1 MPKTKI
7 IHIHSDL
14 KFLFD
19 SQRFVNNN
27 FENIIIVIGDK
38 KKYKDQYNGTV
49 LFFNFSARN
58 IRTIISYC
66 KTADMVVLYDLNFSK
81 AYIANRLPNSIKV
94 VWRFFGLELYGKMPE
109 VVFSEQ
115 TIRASKE
122 ISVKYDYLFFRN
134 LLGRAFNKIRFGTN
148 SKTEFKK
155 AAFNRVDYFHGL
167 SEKEYDFLK
176 EFWPQLPPFLQ
187 KDYSNLKGNN
197 ESNREINYYHKSEN
211 NLIILGNNRS
221 AYNNHLDLLDLIKDS
236 NSKNK
241 YKFLMFFNYG
251 RNNYYADLV
260 RNKANKIE
268 EIEVLED
275 FLEIEKFNQ
284 IYFEASALVI
294 NGYRQMAM
302 GNIFTAIKNK
312 TKIYLSTNN
321 VIFNWLKEEGFSVF
335 SIEEFVIDLDNNNIA
350 LKEFE
355 ILRNQ
360 NQLVT
365 FTKKYNQEE
374 FHNSL
379 SLILNEKT
387 K

>member
-1 MPKTKI
+1 
-7 IHIHSDL
+7 
-14 KFLFD
+14 
-19 SQRFVNNN
+19 
-27 FENIIIVIGDK
+27 
-38 KKYKDQYNGTV
+38 
-49 LFFNFSARN
+49 
-58 IRTIISYC
+58 
-66 KTADMVVLYDLNFSK
+66 MVVLYDLNFSK

>member
-1 MPKTKI
+1 
-7 IHIHSDL
+7 
-14 KFLFD
+14 
-19 SQRFVNNN
+19 
-27 FENIIIVIGDK
+27 
-38 KKYKDQYNGTV
+38 
-49 LFFNFSARN
+49 
-58 IRTIISYC
+58 
-66 KTADMVVLYDLNFSK
+66 
-81 AYIANRLPNSIKV
+81 
-94 VWRFFGLELYGKMPE
+94 
-109 VVFSEQ
+109 
-115 TIRASKE
+115 
-122 ISVKYDYLFFRN
+122 
-134 LLGRAFNKIRFGTN
+134 
-148 SKTEFKK
+148 
-155 AAFNRVDYFHGL
+155 
-167 SEKEYDFLK
+167 
-176 EFWPQLPPFLQ
+176 
-187 KDYSNLKGNN
+187 
-197 ESNREINYYHKSEN
+197 
-211 NLIILGNNRS
+211 LGNNRS